1 MVSSDPAPV
10 HDTGVGF
17 RFARNRSA
25 RSPALGPEGVSSA
38 VRRAVLLIVASAIA
52 MLGWGTVLPYQYA
65 YAATTR
71 GWGGMVG
78 AAASSLFS
86 IGALLAAP
94 LGGRLADRCPPAL
107 VAIVARAIAAVAAFS
122 LILADNPVTFL
133 IGMVGFGFGLAGGSP
148 AQSVLA
154 LRWAPGA
161 QDRRKVFAW
170 IASGQALG
178 MGIGSFAA
186 GFLVHLDRTHGMM
199 PAFLMAGG
207 GFAISALLIMVA
219 GVGDKALTGVVVAAD
234 ELTATPRQ
242 TLTAIGASKPLLLT
256 AVISIALAMAYN
268 AQFESGLPAYGLTVL
283 GVDEKAVGIAA
294 ALNCAVIL
302 ALQVVVIR
310 WTARR
315 SAARLL
321 MIVGAVWVVAWTLL
335 GAAAGL
341 HALAPMIFLS
351 VFGIFALGETLFA
364 PVLNPLI
371 AALAPSSMVG
381 STLGVFTA
389 LQTGAS
395 TIGPLISGVTL
406 GAGLSGVFIGVN
418 ILISLVAVASAVRLH
433 AAMTAGRSPVPA
445 AADTPSRAA

>member
-1 MVSSDPAPV
+1 
-10 HDTGVGF
+10 
-17 RFARNRSA
+17 
-25 RSPALGPEGVSSA
+25 
-38 VRRAVLLIVASAIA
+38 VRRAVLLIIAAAVA

-86 IGALLAAP
+86 VGALLAAP
-94 LGGRLADRCPPAL
+94 LGGRLADRYSPVL
-107 VAIVARAIAAVAAFS
+107 VSLAARSIAAAGAFS
-122 LILADNPVTFL
+122 LILADSPTTFL
-133 IGMVGFGFGLAGGSP
+133 AGMAAFGFGLSGGTP

-161 QDRRKVFAW
+161 GDRRKVFAW

-178 MGIGSFAA
+178 MGIGSFVA
-186 GFLVHLDRTHGMM
+186 GFLVHLDRPDGML

-207 GFAISALLIMVA
+207 GFALSGLLI
-219 GVGDKALTGVVVAAD
+219 VVAARGVGILTGSTVNAD
-234 ELTATPRQ
+234 ELSVGARQ
-242 TLTAIGASKPLLLT
+242 AFSMIRSSRPLVLTAI
-256 AVISIALAMAYN
+256 ISIGLALAYN

-283 GVDEKAVGIAA
+283 GVDARAVGIAA

-310 WTARR
+310 FTAKR
-315 SAARLL
+315 SAAVLL
-321 MIVGAVWVVAWTLL
+321 MIVGGIWVLAWTLL

-341 HALAPMIFLS
+341 HALAPIIFLS
-351 VFGIFALGETLFA
+351 TFGIFAVGETLFA

-371 AALAPSSMVG
+371 AGLAPSGMVG

-395 TIGPLISGVTL
+395 TLGPMIAGATL
-406 GAGLSGVFIGVN
+406 GAGLSHVFIGVN
-418 ILISLVAVASAVRLH
+418 IAISLVAVIAAVRLRASLSSATRRPALVT
-433 AAMTAGRSPVPA
+433 AA
-445 AADTPSRAA
+445 

>member
-1 MVSSDPAPV
+1 M
-10 HDTGVGF
+10 
-17 RFARNRSA
+17 
-25 RSPALGPEGVSSA
+25 
-38 VRRAVLLIVASAIA
+38 RRAVLLIVASAVA

-65 YAATTR
+65 YAASTR

-94 LGGRLADRCPPAL
+94 LGGRLADRYSPVL
-107 VAIVARAIAAVAAFS
+107 VSMVARTVAAAAAFS
-122 LILADNPVTFL
+122 LIIADNPVSFL
-133 IGMVGFGFGLAGGSP
+133 IGMAGFGFGLAGGTP

-161 QDRRKVFAW
+161 GDRRKVFAW

-178 MGIGSFAA
+178 MGIGSFVA
-186 GFLVHLDRTHGMM
+186 GFLVHLDRPNGML
-199 PAFLMAGG
+199 PSFLIAGAAFAL
-207 GFAISALLIMVA
+207 SALLIMVA
-219 GVGDKALTGVVVAAD
+219 AHGERILISSSGPEPVGGLNPG
-234 ELTATPRQ
+234 PRQ
-242 TLTAIGASKPLLLT
+242 ALAMIRSSRPLLLT
-256 AVISIALAMAYN
+256 AVISIALALAYN

-283 GVDEKAVGIAA
+283 GIDPQAVGIAA

-310 WTARR
+310 FTAKR
-315 SAARLL
+315 SAAVLL
-321 MIVGAVWVVAWTLL
+321 MIVGGIWVFAWALL

-341 HALAPMIFLS
+341 HALASMIFLS
-351 VFGIFALGETLFA
+351 TFGIFALGETLFA

-371 AALAPSSMVG
+371 AGLAPSGMIG

-395 TIGPLISGVTL
+395 TLGPMIAGATL
-406 GAGLSGVFIGVN
+406 GAGLGAAFIGLNVA
-418 ILISLVAVASAVRLH
+418 ISLVAVIAAVRLRPALS
-433 AAMTAGRSPVPA
+433 AARSRPVLVPA
-445 AADTPSRAA
+445 GGPTADPTPEPTAC